1 MRLGKKMIIDWNS
14 WQNSGGENER
24 EKNTSIESSI
34 YMTNE
39 AILAIETNEQSAE
52 AKTLLILEIYA
63 SVGHSL
69 DFICLLAKGGNVDHH
84 FYGQKKRLKMFL
96 I

>member
-1 MRLGKKMIIDWNS
+1 MKK
-14 WQNSGGENER
+14 
-24 EKNTSIESSI
+24 KNSIESSI

-63 SVGHSL
+63 NVGHSL
-69 DFICLLAKGGNVDHH
+69 DFICLLAKGKTWTIN